1 MLPKISHPI
10 FEFNIP
16 STNKLEKFR
25 QFLVKEEKILLMAKS
40 SEEPSDILRAIK
52 QVVNNCSLSESFDVD
67 KLAMFDLEYLFL
79 QLRSVSVENIV
90 KVSYRDNDDQKVY
103 DFQIDIKNVDVQ
115 FPENVDKIIKVT
127 DDIGIKMKYP
137 PASLFDD
144 KDYFKSGDQAY
155 YELILR
161 CIDTVYSGDDLF
173 NATDYTKEDL
183 EVFLDD
189 CGIKTFENI
198 RNFMNNIPKL
208 YYKIE
213 YTNANGKLRTIELT
227 SLSDFFTLR

>member
-16 STNKLEKFR
+16 STNKLEKNR
-25 QFLVKEEKILLMAKS
+25 QFLVKEEKILLMAKC

-52 QVVNNCSLSESFDVD
+52 QVVNNCSLSESFDID

-144 KDYFKSGDQAY
+144 KDYFNSGDQAY

>member
-25 QFLVKEEKILLMAKS
+25 PFLVKEEKILLMAKS

-79 QLRSVSVENIV
+79 QLRSVENIV

>member
-1 MLPKISHPI
+1 
-10 FEFNIP
+10 
-16 STNKLEKFR
+16 
-25 QFLVKEEKILLMAKS
+25 
-40 SEEPSDILRAIK
+40 LRAIK

-79 QLRSVSVENIV
+79 QLRSVSVENVV

-103 DFQIDIKNVDVQ
+103 DFEIDIKNVNVQ

-173 NATDYTKEDL
+173 SATDYTKEDL

-189 CGIKTFENI
+189 CGIKPFENI

-208 YYKIE
+208 YYKME

>member
-1 MLPKISHPI
+1 
-10 FEFNIP
+10 
-16 STNKLEKFR
+16 
-25 QFLVKEEKILLMAKS
+25 
-40 SEEPSDILRAIK
+40 
-52 QVVNNCSLSESFDVD
+52 
-67 KLAMFDLEYLFL
+67 
-79 QLRSVSVENIV
+79 
-90 KVSYRDNDDQKVY
+90 
-103 DFQIDIKNVDVQ
+103 
-115 FPENVDKIIKVT
+115 
-127 DDIGIKMKYP
+127 MKYP